1 MNSLHEISQGEAR
14 IAARSAVEAEA
25 GRLLAVESIAEGAGQ
40 EPPRLPTGMQ
50 ELDRV
55 LGGGLV
61 PGGVVLLGGEPGIG
75 KSTLLAQVASRVGEG
90 HRVLYVTAEES
101 TGQVRARAHRLG
113 ALGRQLELAATNDA
127 RAVAG
132 AVRSRSYALVVVDSI
147 QLLALEGAEGE
158 AGGVSQ
164 VRGSAALLVEA
175 AKSGGCALIIVS
187 HLTKDGSL
195 AGPRLL
201 EHLVDTVLSFE
212 GDRYADL
219 RVLRAVKNRF
229 GSTNEIGLVRMTA
242 QGLEEVADPSGV
254 FIKDRD
260 SSISGSC
267 VVPSLEGNRCLLV
280 EVQALVNPT
289 TYPQPVRR
297 VSGLD
302 ASRVAMVLAVLERR
316 LGLPL
321 GGCDVYLNATGG
333 ARVLEPA
340 ADLGIALA
348 VVSAQRQRP
357 VPPDLVALGEIG
369 LGGELRPAPRYDLRA
384 GEARRLGFQRLVGP
398 GGGTGRGRVVA
409 TRLAEAVEAALPDAD
424 ARDDREARRWNTHRP
439 LGEAP
444 ATAARASPPAGAIY
458 WASRQWQWRGV
469 TNSAA
474 GASMP
479 AAPLPRKASTKAG
492 SSATWSRAG
501 GVALQGVPQV
511 R

>member
-1 MNSLHEISQGEAR
+1 MAKKEPSFACSACGDTFSRWAGRCPSCGTMNAVSGISQGDAK
-14 IAARSAVEAEA
+14 IAARSADQAEA
-25 GRLLAVESIAEGAGQ
+25 GRLLTIERITDSAGIDAPRIAS
-40 EPPRLPTGMQ
+40 GMA

-75 KSTLLAQVASRVGEG
+75 KSTLLAQVASAVGERHG
-90 HRVLYVTAEES
+90 VLYITAEES
-101 TGQVRARAHRLG
+101 TTQVRERAQRLG
-113 ALGRQLELAATNDA
+113 ALGEQLSLAASNDA

-132 AVRSRSYALVVVDSI
+132 ALRSGSYALVVVDSI
-147 QLLALEGAEGE
+147 QLLALDGVEGE

-175 AKSGGCALIIVS
+175 AKQSGCALIIVS
-187 HLTKDGSL
+187 HLTKDGGL

-201 EHLVDTVLSFE
+201 EHLVDTVLAFE

-242 QGLEEVADPSGV
+242 QGLQEVPDPSGV
-254 FIKDRD
+254 FIADRD
-260 SSISGSC
+260 ASISGSC

-297 VSGLD
+297 DSGLD
-302 ASRVAMVLAVLERR
+302 ASRVAMVLAVHERR

-348 VVSAQRQRP
+348 VVSAHRERP
-357 VPPDLVALGEIG
+357 VPPVLVALGEIG

-384 GEARRLGFQRLVGP
+384 GEARRLGFQRLIGP
-398 GGGTGRGRVVA
+398 GGGGGRGRVVA
-409 TRLAEAVEAALPDAD
+409 ARLAEAVEAALPEVAAQRLRAARPQA
-424 ARDDREARRWNTHRP
+424 ARD
-439 LGEAP
+439 G
-444 ATAARASPPAGAIY
+444 SP
-458 WASRQWQWRGV
+458 
-469 TNSAA
+469 
-474 GASMP
+474 
-479 AAPLPRKASTKAG
+479 
-492 SSATWSRAG
+492 
-501 GVALQGVPQV
+501 
-511 R
+511 